1 MVGNAMIFGMLA
13 VSRPAEAYSQQIRD
27 LCSTSSL
34 PSLCDRHHA
43 FFSVH
48 RLHSMSRKL
57 KEASETIYLPL
68 GIIEIVSREN
78 VAAAK
83 KPDVVLYS
91 GFHIALLVL
100 IFGNLAANQGL
111 VLKYSKSKA

>member
-1 MVGNAMIFGMLA
+1 M
-13 VSRPAEAYSQQIRD
+13 RPTPRF
-27 LCSTSSL
+27 LLGSSL
-34 PSLCDRHHA
+34 A
-43 FFSVH
+43 FDVQKAQRSFGDN
-48 RLHSMSRKL
+48 L
-57 KEASETIYLPL
+57 TIYFRL
-68 GIIEIVSREN
+68 GIIEIVSGEN

-91 GFHIALLVL
+91 GFYIALLVL